1 MVAYA
6 RSNVPQWSVILDRS
20 RSEIFGDARRS
31 LVIELVLI
39 AGATLIGLALLA
51 WILTRARAEART
63 LGERARNRRQRY
75 EEEHRVAVTLQ
86 RSLLSEL
93 PRIPGVDSAG
103 RYQAGSTGLEVGG
116 DWYDV
121 VQRPD
126 GIVHISVG
134 DVAGRG
140 VAAAALMGQLR
151 NAFRAYAYDNTSP
164 AEIMWRLIRHMGDDE
179 MATAI
184 CITIDPAARLLT
196 YSSAGHPPPLL
207 RDDDSGSTRR
217 LDLAQAPPLG
227 FAAPE
232 AVIEGRLALPARATL
247 LAYTDGVIERRDQ
260 VIDEGIERLESAFA
274 SADPGLA
281 AGELVDKLIHE
292 VAEVTAAD
300 DDVALVV
307 MRFLGRPVAPPEK
320 DRPGDLAARG

>member
-1 MVAYA
+1 
-6 RSNVPQWSVILDRS
+6 
-20 RSEIFGDARRS
+20 
-31 LVIELVLI
+31 
-39 AGATLIGLALLA
+39 
-51 WILTRARAEART
+51 
-63 LGERARNRRQRY
+63 
-75 EEEHRVAVTLQ
+75 
-86 RSLLSEL
+86 
-93 PRIPGVDSAG
+93 
-103 RYQAGSTGLEVGG
+103 
-116 DWYDV
+116 
-121 VQRPD
+121 
-126 GIVHISVG
+126 
-134 DVAGRG
+134 
-140 VAAAALMGQLR
+140 
-151 NAFRAYAYDNTSP
+151 
-164 AEIMWRLIRHMGDDE
+164 

-232 AVIEGRLALPARATL
+232 AVVEGRLALPARATL

-307 MRFLGRPVAPPEK
+307 MPLPGEAGRAALKGPPR
-320 DRPGDLAARG
+320 RPGGARLRRTCGQTGPSGRAPRSSGMRIVRWPARPG